1 MRRQTLFWVGLA
13 LLLALLLVYAVKWP
27 DLGEATVLNNPPRG
41 IHADLND
48 APYDDIWE
56 LIEWMRGKDVSFDEW
71 NRMLERYA
79 SVHGIKL
86 RNLTEITAFDYSMY
100 LLSAVGLKP
109 LGSSDSPSPLHLSVL
124 GYWDEDGYMNLLAI
138 GKWDKP
144 YDTDDSPD
152 YIGFRWWD
160 GVMAPDRA
168 VGYVH
173 MKYIKGTKV
182 PPKAYFMGPIPSV
195 GLPVS
200 AYYASFQERYVVKT
214 TRWWGNYIVTTDEW
228 YADWFVMYIRLRPL
242 DDSECYG
249 MAFDYVRSY
258 MTTGFQLRFKEILGQ
273 LELIMDPPKGVTSYF
288 VPIKVCRGR

>member
-1 MRRQTLFWVGLA
+1 MLWVGLA
-13 LLLALLLVYAVKWP
+13 LLLALLLVYVLKW
-27 DLGEATVLNNPPRG
+27 GISGGVEVLDNPPRG
-41 IHADLND
+41 PRANLGD
-48 APYDDIWE
+48 APYDDLWS
-56 LIEWMRGKDVSFDEW
+56 LIEWMRGKDVSFEEW
-71 NRMLERYA
+71 NEMLERYA
-79 SVHGIKL
+79 RIHGVKL
-86 RNLTEITAFDYSMY
+86 RSFSGITAYDYSIY

-109 LGSSDSPSPLHLSVL
+109 FGSSDSPVPLHISVL
-124 GYWDEDGYMNLLAI
+124 GYWDDDGYLNLLAI
-138 GKWDKP
+138 GKWDNP

-160 GVMAPDRA
+160 GVMAPERA

-173 MKYIKGTKV
+173 MKYLKGTKV
-182 PPKAYFMGPIPSV
+182 PPTAYFMGPIPST

-214 TRWWGNYIVTTDEW
+214 ARWWGNYIITTDEW
-228 YADWFVMYIRLRPL
+228 YADWFVLYIRLMPL

-273 LELIMDPPKGVTSYF
+273 IELIMDPPKGVASYF